1 MGQTP
6 QRLND
11 FGRKPFGRQLLQ
23 RPVAVLDHIVQ
34 HPDDLLFGGFA
45 RGHDPQRVA
54 DIVISGLVALAAVRL
69 GGNLDGSFQGTHA
82 LLRFMDG
89 IRRVLSKTK
98 IRNLPTGG
106 KQVDPPAAINH
117 NDTHRPTDALPQ
129 KSATVG
135 GFPI

>member
-1 MGQTP
+1 MGQTA

-11 FGRKPFGRQLLQ
+11 SRRKSLGHQLLQ

-54 DIVISGLVALAAVRL
+54 DIVIPGLVALAAVRL
-69 GGNLDGSFQGTHA
+69 GGNLDGLFQGTHA

-89 IRRVLSKTK
+89 LRRVLSKTK
-98 IRNLPTGG
+98 IRNLPTVG
-106 KQVDPPAAINH
+106 KRVDPPAAINY

-129 KSATVG
+129 KSAAVG